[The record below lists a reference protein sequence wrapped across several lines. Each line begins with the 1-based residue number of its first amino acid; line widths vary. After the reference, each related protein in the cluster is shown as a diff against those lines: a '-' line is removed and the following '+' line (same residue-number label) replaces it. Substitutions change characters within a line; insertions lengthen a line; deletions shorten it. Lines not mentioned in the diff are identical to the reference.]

1 MLLDL
6 LKQLRAAFWR
16 QCQRHCSRRQLLRLD
31 DHLLDD
37 IGIERSDAE
46 REGSKP
52 FWK

>member
-1 MLLDL
+1 MLLDH
-6 LKQLRAAFWR
+6 LKRLHSAFWR

-37 IGIERSDAE
+37 IGIDRIDAQ
-46 REGSKP
+46 REGRKP